1 MLKQTF
7 TLCTA
12 LLLALSATAQK
23 NENLFIRLG
32 LNFGASKLYHNT
44 HFQATNLVEVYE
56 FVQISH
62 QPKESYTWS
71 NFEDD
76 YGLRSSYSQPR
87 YGLNLYL
94 AHKLFPVFLNMEY
107 MSSPSSYQ
115 KPMFALTLGLGK
127 DFRPMDNDF
136 FFSGHAGLKRVFKDA
151 GFGSETVTFS
161 TNEEARKRLATFY
174 NPSKP
179 LGAQSGNLLAIK
191 VGCGHVLGR
200 AERAAIGA
208 EFYYEVDITNET
220 VRQSRM
226 TNAGMNIYFRFDLA
240 NTSF

>member
-7 TLCTA
+7 TLATV
-12 LLLALSATAQK
+12 LLIAFSASAQK

-44 HFQATNLVEVYE
+44 HFNATNLVEVYE
-56 FVQISH
+56 VVKISH
-62 QPKESYTWS
+62 KDDPTPYEWPD
-71 NFEDD
+71 FEED
-76 YGLRSSYSQPR
+76 YGLHTSYSQPR

-94 AHKLFPVFLNMEY
+94 THKLFPVFLNMDY

-115 KPMFALTLGLGK
+115 KPMFAMTVGLGK
-127 DFRPMDNDF
+127 DFRMDNDL
-136 FFSGHAGLKRVFKDA
+136 FFSGHAGLKRVFKDG
-151 GFGSETVTFS
+151 GFGAETLTFS
-161 TNEEARKRLATFY
+161 TSKEAREHLATFY

-179 LGAQSGNLLAIK
+179 LGAQSGNLLALR
-191 VGCGHVLGR
+191 VGCGHVLGG
-200 AERAAIGA
+200 AERAAFGA
-208 EFYYEVDITNET
+208 EIYYELDITNET

-226 TNAGMNIYFRFDLA
+226 TNAGVNIYFRFDLA